1 MLTGDA
7 LLVAKEVAQKL
18 SLDRGIQKMPDL
30 RQNEGEDE
38 LAKEVEESS
47 GVAEIYP
54 EDKYRIVMGLQG
66 LDHVV
71 GMTGDGVNDAA
82 ALKQAEVGI
91 AVRSATDVAKGAASA
106 VLTIDGLGPIVDMI
120 KIGRMVY
127 QRILTWVVNKIVKTF
142 QVVVF
147 VVLAFLATSDFVVS
161 IFSMV
166 LYLFLTD
173 FATLSISTDRVS
185 FSPKPDTWDIGWL
198 VKVGILVGAITVLES
213 FFLLY
218 LGMFAFG
225 LGGDLGK
232 LHMFIFAYLVF
243 SGLFNVFIL
252 RERKHFWNSRP
263 SKPLLTVIIVD
274 VVLVIG
280 ISLLGLYNLPS
291 ISSEELGLALAWA
304 LAGSLVVNDPV
315 KVKLVGLFGS
325 KSSIGSSQASALHK
339 HGGSHVRLGR
349 AASGQVEER
358 VSISTARNRF

>member
-7 LLVAKEVAQKL
+7 LLVAKEVAEKL
-18 SLDRGIQKMPDL
+18 SLDHGIRKMSEFREL
-30 RQNEGEDE
+30 ETGDE
-38 LAKEVEESS
+38 FAEAVEAGS

-54 EDKYRIVMGLQG
+54 EDKYKIVKGLQG
-66 LDHVV
+66 LKHVV
-71 GMTGDGVNDAA
+71 GMTGDGINDAA

-91 AVRSATDVAKGAASA
+91 AVKSATDVAKGAASA

-147 VVLAFLATSDFVVS
+147 VVLAFLATGSFVVS

-198 VKVGILVGAITVLES
+198 VKVGVLVGAMTVVES

-218 LGMFAFG
+218 LGMIAFG
-225 LGGDLGK
+225 LGGELGR
-232 LHMFIFAYLVF
+232 LQMFIFAYLVF

-263 SKPLLTVIIVD
+263 SKPLLTVMIVD
-274 VVLVIG
+274 VVLVVG

-291 ISSEELGLALAWA
+291 ISPEELAVVLAWA
-304 LAGSLVVNDPV
+304 LVSSLVVNDPA
-315 KVKLVGLFGS
+315 KVKLVGLFGTT
-325 KSSIGSSQASALHK
+325 K
-339 HGGSHVRLGR
+339 
-349 AASGQVEER
+349 
-358 VSISTARNRF
+358 T